1 MNRNGS
7 GLDCMGIR
15 LEKYDSGKEYFFEE
29 GCFITELSNSEAYP
43 EVSVARAR
51 VESGKT
57 TKWHALESITE
68 RYLILEGQGRAEVGD
83 SEAQLLEKGDMLI
96 IPANTRQRITNVGNE
111 DLIFLAI
118 CSPRFTKSAYRQ
130 LEV

>member
-1 MNRNGS
+1 
-7 GLDCMGIR
+7 MGIR